1 MQNLYKRLGTD
12 PQVIKARLGHFP
24 SSDPNAVVANIF
36 AAQSVAQKDWGPLEV
51 SVPLEIRLLAGLIIH
66 GTAEMKGALTP
77 RAGKP
82 GDIPFFVI
90 RQRTEAEL
98 RSLWPE
104 GTDQTG
110 NALLLNDSLTS

>member
-1 MQNLYKRLGTD
+1 
-12 PQVIKARLGHFP
+12 
-24 SSDPNAVVANIF
+24 
-36 AAQSVAQKDWGPLEV
+36 
-51 SVPLEIRLLAGLIIH
+51 
-66 GTAEMKGALTP
+66 MKGALTP